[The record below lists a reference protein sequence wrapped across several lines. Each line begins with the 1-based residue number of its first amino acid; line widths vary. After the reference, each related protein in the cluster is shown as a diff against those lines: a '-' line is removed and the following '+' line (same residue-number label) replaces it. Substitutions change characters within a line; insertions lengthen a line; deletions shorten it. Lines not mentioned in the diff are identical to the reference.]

1 MTVIDKPID
10 QIREYENNPR
20 HNESAIE
27 KVAESIAQFGFQV
40 PIVIDKDGVIVT
52 GHTRYNACKLLG
64 FETIPC
70 VVADELTD
78 EQVKKF
84 RLVDNKV
91 SEFATWDYEALQL
104 ELADLDGLAE
114 FEFPEFDFSTDPSI
128 DDLDVMLS
136 DSQITSP
143 SRQRDAGIEPT
154 RPIKPVDEIELPDM
168 MQMQAEK
175 VIKIIPADKSQERMV
190 IDYLNTHSILYEV

>member
-1 MTVIDKPID
+1 MKVIEKHIAD
-10 QIREYENNPR
+10 IREYENNPR

-70 VVADELTD
+70 VVADELNE
-78 EQVKKF
+78 EQVKAF

-91 SEFATWDYEALQL
+91 AEFASWDYEALQL

-114 FEFPEFDFSTDPSI
+114 FEFPSFVFDDDPSI
-128 DDLDVMLS
+128 VDLNFMLDDGIVSAPHGNTDVHTNNRKTQSDNFDFDKLD
-136 DSQITSP
+136 
-143 SRQRDAGIEPT
+143 SRSERI
-154 RPIKPVDEIELPDM
+154 
-168 MQMQAEK
+168 
-175 VIKIIPADKSQERMV
+175 IKIIPSDKEQEKM
-190 IDYLNTHSILYEV
+190 ILDFLNTHSVLYEL